1 MSRFCGPFGVHT
13 RHGAPVL
20 VDSNA
25 VLLFSIGDYRFE
37 LALLFAA
44 DEVALLLAAPLVR
57 ALFAAELVA
66 LLLAAPLALFEAVKP
81 GVLKHRAATAAA
93 IVSRFMKYF
102 LSNESVGFKNR
113 AYRLRTPD
121 IGLAC
126 QARCQGTRSSLPPR
140 QTWR

>member
-13 RHGAPVL
+13 RHSEPVR

-37 LALLFAA
+37 LARLFAA

-66 LLLAAPLALFEAVKP
+66 LLLVAPLALFDAEKP
-81 GVLKHRAATAAA
+81 GELKHSAASVAA
-93 IVSRFMKYF
+93 IVSRFIK
-102 LSNESVGFKNR
+102 
-113 AYRLRTPD
+113 
-121 IGLAC
+121 
-126 QARCQGTRSSLPPR
+126 
-140 QTWR
+140 

>member
-25 VLLFSIGDYRFE
+25 VLLSSIGDYRFE
-37 LALLFAA
+37 LTLLFAA

-66 LLLAAPLALFEAVKP
+66 LLLAAPLALFDAEKP
-81 GVLKHRAATAAA
+81 GVLKHRVASAAA
-93 IVSRFMKYF
+93 IIRRFMKCF
-102 LSNESVGFKNR
+102 LSNESVGFGSLGVSI
-113 AYRLRTPD
+113 AH
-121 IGLAC
+121 LAIATAC
-126 QARCQGTRSSLPPR
+126 PA
-140 QTWR
+140 